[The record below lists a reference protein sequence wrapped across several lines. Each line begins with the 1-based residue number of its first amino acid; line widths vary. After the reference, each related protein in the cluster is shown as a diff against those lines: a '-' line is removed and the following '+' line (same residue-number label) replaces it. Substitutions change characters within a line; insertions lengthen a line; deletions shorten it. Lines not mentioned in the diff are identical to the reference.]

1 MPSRRSEAL
10 EWRPLGGRFI
20 EMIGLRIEFGRKAL
34 DVIARDNFFRTS
46 EAHAESEVV
55 KPRDHQF
62 PSNITC

>member
-1 MPSRRSEAL
+1 
-10 EWRPLGGRFI
+10 
-20 EMIGLRIEFGRKAL
+20 MIGLRIEFGRKAL

-62 PSNITC
+62 LSNITC